1 MLLFISVLLVL
12 VLLLV
17 SPLIVGMVLLARKHA
32 RAGRIILGVYT
43 MLIALFLIH
52 AQFEKRSTSGH
63 IFRWLKGED
72 GSHQRMNDLA
82 EDAKK
87 TVASAELQRWAMT
100 VMQETQPTNTPPEIM
115 ADKVPAGIQSLVS
128 GGVRQ
133 SYAHCDPS
141 SDSVWIEWGGPMGHW
156 GIRVG
161 SPAFT
166 VNSKSGDFCD
176 YIKWKPGIYFWC
188 ETR

>member
-63 IFRWLKGED
+63 IFRWLK
-72 GSHQRMNDLA
+72 
-82 EDAKK
+82 
-87 TVASAELQRWAMT
+87 
-100 VMQETQPTNTPPEIM
+100 
-115 ADKVPAGIQSLVS
+115 
-128 GGVRQ
+128 
-133 SYAHCDPS
+133 
-141 SDSVWIEWGGPMGHW
+141 
-156 GIRVG
+156 
-161 SPAFT
+161 
-166 VNSKSGDFCD
+166 
-176 YIKWKPGIYFWC
+176 
-188 ETR
+188 